1 MTAAATTTQ
10 EASLAALY
18 LAGNRNVGIMNT
30 NAPARCPF
38 FLLLFLWTRKE
49 KVDKRRKEK

>member
-18 LAGNRNVGIMNT
+18 FSGGLNVEVTRT
-30 NAPARCPF
+30 NAPARRLF

-49 KVDKRRKEK
+49 KVVQ

>member
-18 LAGNRNVGIMNT
+18 LAGNRNVG
-30 NAPARCPF
+30 
-38 FLLLFLWTRKE
+38 
-49 KVDKRRKEK
+49 VVSG